1 MTSPQQNALYD
12 EVGPEVFD
20 RMVGGFYRRVR
31 EDDILGPMYPDDD
44 WEGAEERLRGFLVQY
59 WGGPRTYSEQR
70 GHPRLRMRHM
80 PFAIDSAARDR
91 WLELMSASLAE
102 IPESDLDDAHRT
114 AIWNHMVQVADFMI
128 NRPG

>member
-1 MTSPQQNALYD
+1 MTSPQYSDFYN
-12 EVGPEVFD
+12 EVGPETFD
-20 RMVGGFYRRVR
+20 RMVAGFYRRVR
-31 EDDILGPMYPDDD
+31 EDDILGPMYPADD
-44 WEGAEERLRGFLVQY
+44 WEGAEERLRGFLEQY
-59 WGGPRTYSEQR
+59 WGGPKDYSEQR

-102 IPESDLDDAHRT
+102 IPQSELDDAHRA
-114 AIWNHMVQVADFMI
+114 AIWDHMVRVADFMI